1 MQPRSKPVIAVSI
14 FLFVAAAISTLV
26 GVAPLL
32 RAAFL
37 DRLSQSLV
45 SLAWLCSGGSTKW
58 AMVFMFAPG
67 AGVRGCDWPSP
78 M

>member
-1 MQPRSKPVIAVSI
+1 MQPRSKPVIVVSI
-14 FLFVAAAISTLV
+14 FLFVAAAIFMLV

-37 DRLSQSLV
+37 DRLSQLSEPGVALFQR
-45 SLAWLCSGGSTKW
+45 LDD
-58 AMVFMFAPG
+58 FMFVLG